1 MWAVIKRRIRLS
13 ESNGLGPI
21 KEHLKAPPEFS
32 ASKWRAEAMMDSGA
46 EGDVGARF

>member
-21 KEHLKAPPEFS
+21 EEHLEAPPEFS
-32 ASKWRAEAMMDSGA
+32 ASKWSPQAMMDA
-46 EGDVGARF
+46 